1 LILQFMLSNLFSLY
15 LHIIVQLKIAI
26 SSLQGEV
33 NELVAL
39 KLQGLTRQQMI
50 QGLDLI
56 YIDSFSLVSFTPFSL
71 FVLAFTYWP
80 KDALRLTVKLVWLL
94 RISEND
100 LPHSSFKLLIRYSL
114 RCSLHSFCRCGDCIS
129 RSHFIRRSCGGS
141 RLDCGQFL
149 S

>member
-1 LILQFMLSNLFSLY
+1 MLSNLFSLY

-71 FVLAFTYWP
+71 FVLAFTY
-80 KDALRLTVKLVWLL
+80 
-94 RISEND
+94 
-100 LPHSSFKLLIRYSL
+100 
-114 RCSLHSFCRCGDCIS
+114 
-129 RSHFIRRSCGGS
+129 
-141 RLDCGQFL
+141 
-149 S
+149 